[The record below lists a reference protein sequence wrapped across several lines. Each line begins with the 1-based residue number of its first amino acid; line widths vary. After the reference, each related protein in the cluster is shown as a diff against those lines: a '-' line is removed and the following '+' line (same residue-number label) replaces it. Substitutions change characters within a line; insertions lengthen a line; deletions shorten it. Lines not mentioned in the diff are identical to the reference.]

1 MELPAVN
8 QRTASE
14 QRHSRKT
21 AITSPKASA
30 ACVLSACILLERAD
44 SSRQE
49 DAANAS
55 CVAFLPKTDASG
67 MCVFCN
73 LKVACLLRS
82 LPDCPVLSVS

>member
-14 QRHSRKT
+14 QRHSTKNS
-21 AITSPKASA
+21 ITSLKASA
-30 ACVLSACILLERAD
+30 ACVLLERAD
-44 SSRQE
+44 SRRQE

>member
-8 QRTASE
+8 RRTASE

-30 ACVLSACILLERAD
+30 ACVLSACVLLERAD

-49 DAANAS
+49 DA
-55 CVAFLPKTDASG
+55 VWPFFLKL
-67 MCVFCN
+67 MLQECVFS
-73 LKVACLLRS
+73 AT
-82 LPDCPVLSVS
+82 